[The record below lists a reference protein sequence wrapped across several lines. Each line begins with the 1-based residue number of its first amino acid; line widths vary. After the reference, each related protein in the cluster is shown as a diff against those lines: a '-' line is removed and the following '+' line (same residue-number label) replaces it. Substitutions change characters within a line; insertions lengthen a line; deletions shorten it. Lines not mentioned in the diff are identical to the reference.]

1 MGSTGADVIAS
12 LLLDLKKF
20 IIILITKF
28 ENLIVS

>member
-1 MGSTGADVIAS
+1 MDSTGADVIAS